1 MLLIEPV
8 MGDNSTDLGK
18 SLYVMIFV
26 RNRDLSTQNTMK
38 AMPICLKV
46 YEKVDISVDILLS
59 WLHK

>member
-38 AMPICLKV
+38 AMPIV
-46 YEKVDISVDILLS
+46 
-59 WLHK
+59 HRNQGF

>member
-26 RNRDLSTQNTMK
+26 RLRKYRQDMSLHVCICNQIQDPLK
-38 AMPICLKV
+38 ALYV
-46 YEKVDISVDILLS
+46 YIV
-59 WLHK
+59 